1 MNSLLNI
8 PVVMIS
14 LKMMMTKNQCLQ
26 SLIYM
31 QTILNWGLKQSTIHQ
46 IDTVISIK
54 SFIINTRPATESAG
68 ERRKI

>member
-31 QTILNWGLKQSTIHQ
+31 QTILNWGLKQSTIH
-46 IDTVISIK
+46 
-54 SFIINTRPATESAG
+54 
-68 ERRKI
+68 